1 MALFMELEDYIS
13 GERFQNIADISIIP
27 HGLNNGEKKCGFVVE
42 QQNNN
47 NYRAFYYDTN
57 TTSLPSEVDNV
68 NVIFVNTWTLDKF
81 FKIVF
86 PLLTNKYIFIS
97 HNSDLGINKQHQ
109 QYLDSSKVIR
119 WYSQNAYL
127 KHDKLFALPIGL
139 GNQQYS
145 HGNIKLL
152 DEIKNTNYQKE
163 FLVYKNFDISSN
175 PHKRS
180 LIDSIT
186 TSNKIFMSKNTNIKP
201 YFETIAKSAFCICP
215 PGNGNDCHR
224 IWECL
229 YLKTIPIIE
238 KNSWFEQ
245 FEHLPILL
253 TEDWNDIKIETLRDK
268 FLQMQH
274 LNFNIEELKLN
285 YWKTHICKV

>member
-27 HGLNNGEKKCGFVVE
+27 HGPNNGEKECGFVVE

-47 NYRAFYYDTN
+47 NYRTFYYDTN
-57 TTSLPSEVDNV
+57 TTSLPSEVNNV

-127 KHDKLFALPIGL
+127 EHDKLFALPIGL

-152 DEIKNTNYQKE
+152 DEIKNANYQKE

-175 PHKRS
+175 PYRRS

-245 FEHLPILL
+245 FKHLPILL

-268 FLQMQH
+268 FFQMQH
-274 LNFNIEELKLN
+274 LDFNIEELKLN